1 MLAGQSDGGTEA
13 RQGLALPAVTSVLV
27 TEGSIGEAMPAEPL
41 KDVGPF
47 NILFLFYIFN
57 DFCSL
62 FFSFEG
68 FTSERP
74 NKGERPADWWK
85 TWSAAK
91 TEGRTEPTQSRL
103 DQMSP
108 LYPRQL

>member
-1 MLAGQSDGGTEA
+1 MLAGPDLCRRGLRPSPVLLRGFGSCHMLAGQSDGGTEA

-74 NKGERPADWWK
+74 NKGERPAD
-85 TWSAAK
+85 
-91 TEGRTEPTQSRL
+91 
-103 DQMSP
+103 
-108 LYPRQL
+108 